1 MKKIISVSLVLLVCM
16 AFMAGPLFA
25 AGRTEQKAQDE
36 RLHVALIV
44 KNLTNPFFVYMKW
57 GGEAAANKYGVR
69 YTCLAPE
76 VEEVEGQIRIIEDL
90 IQQGVDAIVIVP
102 IDSQGIV
109 AGIERAN
116 RAGVPVFI
124 SNTRAL
130 GGDFV
135 AFAGIDHKS
144 MAETMGR
151 YVVEKLGGKGNVI
164 ELEGVTG
171 SQSSI
176 DRGIGFGNIF
186 SKEPGINVLAK
197 TTANFNRARG
207 MQVTEDLLVRFD
219 KVDAIVA
226 YNDSMALGAVE
237 ALRGAGKLGKV
248 IVTGTDANK
257 DALDSI
263 RAGELTATVDSN
275 PVAQTFVPVEAAI
288 RYLMHGEVPA
298 KEIIVGEGVPTIV
311 DKNNV
316 DAFEQNV
323 IKMLKDYGV
332 EAKF

>member
-1 MKKIISVSLVLLVCM
+1 VVFFGFI
-16 AFMAGPLFA
+16 AGPVFA
-25 AGRTEQKAQDE
+25 AGQDD

-57 GGEAAANKYGVR
+57 GGEAAANKYGAR

-90 IQQGVDAIVIVP
+90 IQQGVDAIVVVP
-102 IDSQGIV
+102 VDSMGIV

-116 RAGVPVFI
+116 DAGVPIFV

-135 AFAGIDHKS
+135 AFAGIDHKT
-144 MAETMGR
+144 MAETMGK
-151 YVVEKLGGKGNVI
+151 YVVKKLGGTGNVI
-164 ELEGVTG
+164 ELEGQPG
-171 SQSSI
+171 AQSSI
-176 DRGIGFGNIF
+176 DRGIGFANIF
-186 SKEPGINVLAK
+186 SKEPGIKVLARVP
-197 TTANFNRARG
+197 ANYNKAKA

-219 KVDAIVA
+219 DIDAIVA

-237 ALRGAGKLGKV
+237 ALRGARKLGQI

-275 PVAQTFVPVEAAI
+275 PVAQAFVPVEAAI
-288 RYLMHGEVPA
+288 RYLMYNELPP

-311 DKNNV
+311 DKDNV
-316 DAFEQNV
+316 DEFEASVVQ
-323 IKMLKDYGV
+323 MLKEYGV
-332 EAKF
+332 KAEF

>member
-1 MKKIISVSLVLLVCM
+1 MKKVLSVLLVLVV
-16 AFMAGPLFA
+16 FFGFIAGPVFA
-25 AGRTEQKAQDE
+25 AGQDD

-57 GGEAAANKYGVR
+57 GGEAAANKYGAR

-90 IQQGVDAIVIVP
+90 IQQGVDAIVVVP
-102 IDSQGIV
+102 VDSMGIV

-116 RAGVPVFI
+116 DAGVPIFV

-135 AFAGIDHKS
+135 AFAGIDHKT
-144 MAETMGR
+144 MAETMGK
-151 YVVEKLGGKGNVI
+151 YVVKKLGGTGNVI
-164 ELEGVTG
+164 ELEGQPG
-171 SQSSI
+171 AQSSI
-176 DRGIGFGNIF
+176 DRGIGFANIF
-186 SKEPGINVLAK
+186 SKEPGIKVLARVP
-197 TTANFNRARG
+197 ANYNKAKA

-219 KVDAIVA
+219 DIDAIVA

-237 ALRGAGKLGKV
+237 ALRGARKLGQI

-275 PVAQTFVPVEAAI
+275 PVAQAFVPVEAAI
-288 RYLMHGEVPA
+288 RYLMYNELPP

-311 DKNNV
+311 DKDNV
-316 DAFEQNV
+316 DEFEASVVQ
-323 IKMLKDYGV
+323 MLKEYGV
-332 EAKF
+332 KAEF

>member
-1 MKKIISVSLVLLVCM
+1 MKKILAVTLILLVSM
-16 AFMAGPLFA
+16 VFLTGPIFGAGQA
-25 AGRTEQKAQDE
+25 EKNVEDDKV
-36 RLHVALIV
+36 HVALIV

-57 GGEAAANKYGVR
+57 GGEAAANKYNAR

-90 IQQGVDAIVIVP
+90 IQQGVDAIVVVP
-102 IDSQGIV
+102 IDSKGIV

-116 RAGVPVFI
+116 QAGVPIFV

-135 AFAGIDHKS
+135 AFAGIDHKT
-144 MAETMGR
+144 MAETMGK

-176 DRGIGFGNIF
+176 DRGIGFGNVF
-186 SKEPGINVLAK
+186 SKVPGINVLAK
-197 TTANFNRARG
+197 TTANFNRAKG

-219 KVDAIVA
+219 NVDAIVA

-288 RYLMHGEVPA
+288 RYVMYGEVPE
-298 KEIIVGEGVPTIV
+298 KEIIVGDGVPTIV

-316 DAFEQNV
+316 DAFEQGV
-323 IKMLKDYGV
+323 VQMLKEYGV